1 MNKLMAALMA
11 APVAIVAPYAAA
23 ATAAQHPAQV
33 QFQQNMDAVL
43 AVARNPQLSEAQKV
57 QRIDRYADQYLDY
70 QRISALA
77 VGLPWRQF
85 NAQQKSDFIA
95 AFKSMM
101 ITSGFM

>member
-57 QRIDRYADQYLDY
+57 QIILVMPICQT
-70 QRISALA
+70 
-77 VGLPWRQF
+77 RQLKRQSI
-85 NAQQKSDFIA
+85 NYCH
-95 AFKSMM
+95 
-101 ITSGFM
+101 